1 MSDLI
6 ERAKKLLTQ
15 CGPHDY
21 GLVGFACGCSGLD
34 HRPVVSELVAELQ
47 RAKPVL
53 DAAQAR
59 ADVLRDGELYGSGS
73 SGWYGRAR
81 ESDEAIRR
89 TVDAFRQ
96 AVDRG

>member
-6 ERAKKLLTQ
+6 ERAKKLLTE
-15 CGPHDY
+15 CGPHDH

-34 HRPVVSELVAELQ
+34 HRPVVSELLAYIAAV
-47 RAKPVL
+47 KPVL

-73 SGWYGRAR
+73 IGWYGRAR

-96 AVDRG
+96 AVQS